1 MTSWFGITSCC
12 HKMSHQVVPSQ
23 PYLRDAPLRPRHS
36 AVLQCISAFTMDR
49 LLANHLDEVE
59 RGFDFMLTPH
69 LDRRLPRLGV
79 WQRNYV
85 GRLMTWWWGAAE
97 VGPNDHFLINI
108 NCNWLRH
115 SYHSSRMR
123 VRDWLDNTLR
133 AQEIMQQISHMLNSN
148 KQFRL
153 DDFFSLHISHIQD
166 PGQEAG
172 NQRIRKRTMA
182 VEKLLHL
189 KKSVL

>member
-1 MTSWFGITSCC
+1 M
-12 HKMSHQVVPSQ
+12 H
-23 PYLRDAPLRPRHS
+23 
-36 AVLQCISAFTMDR
+36 
-49 LLANHLDEVE
+49 
-59 RGFDFMLTPH
+59 
-69 LDRRLPRLGV
+69 
-79 WQRNYV
+79 
-85 GRLMTWWWGAAE
+85 
-97 VGPNDHFLINI
+97 
-108 NCNWLRH
+108 
-115 SYHSSRMR
+115 

-189 KKSVL
+189 KNDDDLRCAHAIVTIKAYFDFGSRPSDYDSLKRGLPVQEKRSQRIAPRC